1 MVCPSGVKA
10 IGSNMPGLVS
20 TVPPAVKLPWVLRTI
35 GLPSSALLG
44 SFSSALTGMEKIDA
58 AVAAS
63 TTLVRAGLNPR
74 SGAFFARTLSS
85 CFMFSSR
92 KRIAI
97 GRSSCSG
104 PERRQLLEARRPPVD
119 SATAPLP
126 ARRSRQPCGR
136 PPAEIGLEIAGYRSY
151 LQMINQPAG
160 PYGLDDYWW
169 PGVVDDRTDVTDMRR
184 QISSLVTAATLL
196 SLQNP

>member
-10 IGSNMPGLVS
+10 IGSNIPGLVS

-44 SFSSALTGMEKIDA
+44 SFSSALTGMQKIDA
-58 AVAAS
+58 PIAAS
-63 TTLVRAGLNPR
+63 TTLVMNARLNPR
-74 SGAFFARTLSS
+74 SGAFFARTSSS

-104 PERRQLLEARRPPVD
+104 PERRQLLEARRHR
-119 SATAPLP
+119 LI
-126 ARRSRQPCGR
+126 RQPQRRRRRGASFLACQLD
-136 PPAEIGLEIAGYRSY
+136 EQLELDRFWTERLPDSRKGTQWRYILQTLVCYR
-151 LQMINQPAG
+151 LI
-160 PYGLDDYWW
+160 D
-169 PGVVDDRTDVTDMRR
+169 PGSEWRLHW
-184 QISSLVTAATLL
+184 QWFE
-196 SLQNP
+196 